1 MKMTLKE
8 RLAQI
13 SDLQYQK
20 VARRMRTAVQIDEA
34 MKARNISRKELADMM
49 GRRPS
54 EITKWLSG
62 DHNFTSDTLAEL
74 SYYLHAKI
82 TGETP
87 VISTPYMGLL
97 YTKSMCVELPEDI
110 INVMVSERRRWNAPK
125 GIFNNPSNYN

>member
-1 MKMTLKE
+1 MKMKLKE

-20 VARRMRTAVQIDEA
+20 VARRMRAAVQIDEA
-34 MKARNISRKELADMM
+34 MKARNISRKELAAMM

-62 DHNFTSDTLAEL
+62 DHNFTSDTLAGL

-87 VISTPYMGLL
+87 VFTATYVNVL
-97 YTKSMCVELPEDI
+97 YSNTIIEDFPRVNIDVPVSLRSHWEVLSEQSMLR
-110 INVMVSERRRWNAPK
+110 S
-125 GIFNNPSNYN
+125 

>member
-20 VARRMRTAVQIDEA
+20 VARRMRTAIQIDEA

-74 SYYLHAKI
+74 SYYLRAKI
-82 TGETP
+82 TGEAP
-87 VISTPYMGLL
+87 VFTATYVNVL
-97 YTKSMCVELPEDI
+97 YTNSLRQDFPSVNIDFP
-110 INVMVSERRRWNAPK
+110 VSRRSHWEVLTN
-125 GIFNNPSNYN
+125 

>member
-13 SDLQYQK
+13 SDLQHQK
-20 VARRMRTAVQIDEA
+20 VERRMRTAVQIDEA

-74 SYYLHAKI
+74 SYYLQAKI

-87 VISTPYMGLL
+87 VFTATY
-97 YTKSMCVELPEDI
+97 V
-110 INVMVSERRRWNAPK
+110 NVMYSNTLKQDFPSVNIDVPVSRRSRWEVLT
-125 GIFNNPSNYN
+125 SHLEHCS

>member
-1 MKMTLKE
+1 MKMKLKE

-62 DHNFTSDTLAEL
+62 DQNFTSDTLAEL

-82 TGETP
+82 TGE
-87 VISTPYMGLL
+87 VEKNRNQL
-97 YTKSMCVELPEDI
+97 YD
-110 INVMVSERRRWNAPK
+110 A
-125 GIFNNPSNYN
+125 

>member
-1 MKMTLKE
+1 MKMKLKE

-20 VARRMRTAVQIDEA
+20 VARRMRAAVQIDEA

-87 VISTPYMGLL
+87 VFTATYVNVL
-97 YTKSMCVELPEDI
+97 YSNTIIEDFPRVNIDVPVSLRSHWEVLSEQSMLR
-110 INVMVSERRRWNAPK
+110 S
-125 GIFNNPSNYN
+125 